1 MYLFISST
9 TLTVTGLKGQSFDIV
24 KKETI
29 TSTGLKNDTTRNLI
43 AETTYYTRGHNSVTI
58 FVDTMYDKERV
69 SGTVYSGH
77 STSWTGKVAIPY
89 PSDYGYAADLSL
101 CQKQLGSYNDATCTE
116 NNWMKSILAPNYGW
130 LLTPGSGA
138 VHLAWFVYSSGY
150 VHTRS
155 IAYGARGVTPV
166 LSLTSELDIG
176 SGSGTS
182 SSPYQLSV

>member
-1 MYLFISST
+1 MVLYLFISST

-69 SGTVYSGH
+69 SGTVYTGRP
-77 STSWTGKVAIPY
+77 TSWTGKVALAY
-89 PSDYGYAADLSL
+89 LSDYGYVA
-101 CQKQLGSYNDATCTE
+101 
-116 NNWMKSILAPNYGW
+116 
-130 LLTPGSGA
+130 GSGSA
-138 VHLAWFVYSSGY
+138 DDTWVVRSSGY

-166 LSLTSELDIG
+166 LSLSSELDIG
-176 SGSGTS
+176 SGTGTS